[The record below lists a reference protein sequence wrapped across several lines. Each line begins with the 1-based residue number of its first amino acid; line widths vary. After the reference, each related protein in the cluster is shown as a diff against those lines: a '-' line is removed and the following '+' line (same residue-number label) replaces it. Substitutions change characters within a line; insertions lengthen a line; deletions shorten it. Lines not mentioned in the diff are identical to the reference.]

1 MTEVSLEIRQ
11 QWHINLKSAAGKIW
25 LARKK
30 TKKQKQ
36 KQKQTKKPNKQT
48 EKTPKKP
55 NTLNDA
61 LFILASH
68 EDYSVH

>member
-1 MTEVSLEIRQ
+1 MSLEIRQ

-30 TKKQKQ
+30 KNKKTKTKTKTNKKTKQTNEKTKQK
-36 KQKQTKKPNKQT
+36 T
-48 EKTPKKP
+48 

>member
-1 MTEVSLEIRQ
+1 VQR
-11 QWHINLKSAAGKIW
+11 GKYGSQE
-25 LARKK
+25 KK

-48 EKTPKKP
+48 EKNPKKP

>member
-1 MTEVSLEIRQ
+1 M
-11 QWHINLKSAAGKIW
+11 
-25 LARKK
+25 ARKK
-30 TKKQKQ
+30 KKQKNKNKNKN
-36 KQKQTKKPNKQT
+36 KQKKPNKQT

>member
-1 MTEVSLEIRQ
+1 MSLEIRQ

-30 TKKQKQ
+30 KQKNKNKNKN
-36 KQKQTKKPNKQT
+36 KQKNQTNKRKKTKQ
-48 EKTPKKP
+48 KT
-55 NTLNDA
+55 NALNDA